1 MQTYGHPSY
10 MQQGGVNFSVVA
22 NINKVENITHILQ
35 IIQNAIDNPRSKEEI
50 KLNFINAG
58 IIDEQGNLI
67 EPYKD
72 IYLV

>member
-1 MQTYGHPSY
+1 MQTYGHP
-10 MQQGGVNFSVVA
+10 QDTPQDGRNFSVVA